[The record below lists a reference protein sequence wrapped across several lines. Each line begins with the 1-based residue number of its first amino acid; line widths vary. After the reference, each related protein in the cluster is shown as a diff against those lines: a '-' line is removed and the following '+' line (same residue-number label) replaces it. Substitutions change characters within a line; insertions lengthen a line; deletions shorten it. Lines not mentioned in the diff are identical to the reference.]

1 MAAIAKFV
9 STLLNS
15 RQQAHIFHWQ
25 EEGEGSEARHLALN
39 TYYDEIIEHVDGLV
53 ESYQG
58 RYGIIRGYDL
68 NFRLR
73 EDNQPNIYFT
83 ALAKYVESTRK
94 RLPQDSYIQNQV
106 DEIVDLIETTNY
118 KLNNLH

>member
-1 MAAIAKFV
+1 MSSIAKFI

-25 EEGEGSEARHLALN
+25 EQGEGSEARHLALGN
-39 TYYDEIIEHVDGLV
+39 YYDEIIDHVDGLV

-73 EDNQPNIYFT
+73 EDNDPQFYFK
-83 ALAKYVESTRK
+83 ALVKYVEAARQK
-94 RLPQDSYIQNQV
+94 LPQDSYIQNQI

-118 KLNNLH
+118 KLDNLH

>member
-1 MAAIAKFV
+1 MSAISKFI

-15 RQQAHIFHWQ
+15 RQQAHVFHWQ
-25 EEGEGSEARHLALN
+25 EQGEGSEARHLALDN
-39 TYYDEIIEHVDGLV
+39 YYNEIIEHVDGLV

-73 EDNQPNIYFT
+73 EDNDPAFYFR
-83 ALAKYVESTRK
+83 ALVKYVEAARQK
-94 RLPQDSYIQNQV
+94 LPQDSYIQNQV

-118 KLNNLH
+118 KLDNLH